1 MNYYKL
7 DLNNIFA
14 SLFVT
19 SVFFSDLGI
28 TIYEQP
34 LFLNQVLAI
43 GFLIVSLCFKPRIE
57 KGWIFFF
64 IAITISFIANISILT
79 ESRQFLGDTYP
90 WTSIKN
96 FFNVI
101 IFYAVYKT
109 TIFSYYKINPNL
121 FFYLSI
127 VIILYCFIEILFVS
141 THSQNINSLVGEI
154 LKLFHTNPGSADHL
168 SLLGREPSYGSLGN
182 NILIC
187 FMIYFYINKT
197 FKAMK
202 SLLTP
207 LMILILAFFSISTNS
222 KGGILSLIFLSI
234 TFVILIFKNNKIKL
248 KSFLLLFLILLFLP
262 FLSYYFIS
270 LNHHKHIYE
279 SILNEV
285 GSGSTFSRWS
295 NLRISWAIFMDNIFW
310 GVGGGNY
317 KLFYSDYIDL
327 LNIPVILE
335 FKDYMNVNNTGIPN
349 QLNYI
354 AGIFSEYG
362 IFTFIIVFYFIFKK
376 IIYLFFFKTHNLQQI
391 PISILV
397 TPVIFFGSISFYY
410 WAISFIPFYLAFLK
424 IDYKNR
430 KSLN

>member
-19 SVFFSDLGI
+19 SVFLSDLGI
-28 TIYEQP
+28 VIYEQP
-34 LFLNQVLAI
+34 IFLNQVLAI
-43 GFLIVSLCFKPRIE
+43 GFLIVSLYFKPRIE

-79 ESRQFLGDTYP
+79 ESRQFRGDTYP

-96 FFNVI
+96 FLNVI

-109 TIFSYYKINPNL
+109 TIFSYNKINPNL
-121 FFYLSI
+121 FYYLSI
-127 VIILYCFIEILFVS
+127 VTILYCFIEILFVS

-168 SLLGREPSYGSLGN
+168 SLFGREPSYGSLGN

-187 FMIYFYINKT
+187 FMIYFYYNNA
-197 FKAMK
+197 FKGIK

-207 LMILILAFFSISTNS
+207 LMILILSFFSISTGS

-234 TFVILIFKNNKIKL
+234 TYIILIFKNNKIKL
-248 KSFLLLFLILLFLP
+248 KSLLLLFLILIFLP
-262 FLSYYFIS
+262 LLLYYFIS
-270 LNHHKHIYE
+270 SNHHKHIYE
-279 SILNEV
+279 SILGEV
-285 GSGSTFSRWS
+285 GSGSTFGRWS
-295 NLRISWAIFMDNIFW
+295 SLRISWAIFMDNIFW
-310 GVGGGNY
+310 GIGGGNF
-317 KLFYSDYIDL
+317 KLFYLEYVDM

-335 FKDYMNVNNTGIPN
+335 VKDYMDANNTSIPN
-349 QLNYI
+349 QLNYF

-376 IIYLFFFKTHNLQQI
+376 IIYLFFFKNHNLQQI

-397 TPVIFFGSISFYY
+397 APAIFVGSISFYY
-410 WAISFIPFYLAFLK
+410 WGISFIPFYLAFLE